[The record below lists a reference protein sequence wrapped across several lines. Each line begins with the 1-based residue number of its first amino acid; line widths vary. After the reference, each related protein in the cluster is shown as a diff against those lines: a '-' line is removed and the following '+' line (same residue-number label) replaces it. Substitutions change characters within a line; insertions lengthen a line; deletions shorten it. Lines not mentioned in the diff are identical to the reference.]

1 MKNIKRIWATVVEI
15 CMLFAL
21 IPIAAFAEGEMSGK

>member
-1 MKNIKRIWATVVEI
+1 MKNIKLLWATVFAI

-21 IPIAAFAEGEMSGK
+21 IPMAAFAEGEMSGK